1 MKNGENFRKGRLR
14 SWWRS
19 VALKEK
25 FNLFTWLVTLT
36 IVVAVVSNVFV
47 VRFALN
53 GFETILEDNAMCYG
67 LSEAVE
73 KERKAFDAYA
83 RSRSEE
89 NARLYEAACQETEL
103 SLSRLPFQYEFV
115 GADRYART
123 WSIINTYEAYQ
134 KKREQV
140 LQMGQTE
147 AGYVAALY
155 EVYDMQEYL
164 ADYARQLTQ
173 LTLEDSSRRYLDTA
187 PLLKLLPQGILALGI
202 CLIFLAAYFT
212 RIMRLSILGP
222 IEGLAAASRKIA
234 RNDFSGEDVLVENQ
248 DEMGELVRVFN
259 KMKHATEG
267 YILTLEEQHEMAERL
282 HREEMERVEMEK
294 ILDATRLEVL
304 KSQINPHFLFNTL
317 NTIACM
323 ARLEDADT
331 TEKMITSMSSLFRY
345 NLKTTETEVALARE
359 IKVVDDYLYIQQ
371 TRFGDRIKYRK
382 RIQVDEH
389 RVIIPSFSLQPIVE
403 NAVLHGLSKKEQGGF
418 LHIRVWRKGERVI
431 ISVADSGVGMKPEQ
445 LKTLQADCRMRKT
458 SKIGIG
464 LGNIYKRLHMMYEG
478 ADLRLYS
485 KEGMGT
491 IVQMEIPLKAGDGE
505 MQDKTEGRQEN
516 VSGNDCGR

>member
-1 MKNGENFRKGRLR
+1 MEKRHSLGKEKLR
-14 SWWRS
+14 TWWRAM
-19 VALKEK
+19 ALKEK
-25 FNLFTWLVTLT
+25 FNIFTWLVTLT
-36 IVVAVVSNVFV
+36 IVVAVVANILV
-47 VRFALN
+47 VQFALN
-53 GFETILEDNAMCYG
+53 GFETILDDNASCYG

-73 KERKAFDAYA
+73 KERKAFDTYA
-83 RSRSEE
+83 RSRSRE
-89 NARLYEAACQETEL
+89 NQELYESACRETEQ
-103 SLSRLPFQYEFV
+103 SLSRLPFQYEEI

-123 WSIINTYEAYQ
+123 WSIINAYDAYSR
-134 KKREQV
+134 KREAV
-140 LQMGQTE
+140 VQMSQGE
-147 AGYVAALY
+147 PEYVEALY
-155 EVYDMQEYL
+155 ETYDMQNYL

-173 LTLEDSSRRYLDTA
+173 LTLEDSSRRYLDAA
-187 PLLKLLPQGILALGI
+187 PLLRLLPQGLLVLGI
-202 CLIFLAAYFT
+202 LLILFAAYFT
-212 RIMRLSILGP
+212 RIMRLSILRP
-222 IEGLAAASRKIA
+222 IEGLAVASRKIA
-234 RNDFSGEDVLVENQ
+234 RNDFSGEDVQVESQ

-267 YILTLEEQHEMAERL
+267 YILTLEEQHQMAERL
-282 HREEMERVEMEK
+282 HREEIERVEMEK

-359 IKVVDDYLYIQQ
+359 LKVVDDYLYIQQ

-389 RVIIPSFSLQPIVE
+389 RVIIPAFSLQPIVE
-403 NAVLHGLSKKEQGGF
+403 NAVLHGLSKKEQGGW
-418 LHIRVWRKGERVI
+418 LHIRVWRKEERVI
-431 ISVADSGVGMKPEQ
+431 ISVADSGVGMNPEQ
-445 LKTLQADCRMRKT
+445 LKTLQTDCRMRRT

-464 LGNIYKRLHMMYEG
+464 LGNIYKRLHMMYQG

-485 KEGMGT
+485 KEGIGT
-491 IVQMEIPLKAGDGE
+491 IIQMEIPLKAGDGE
-505 MQDKTEGRQEN
+505 AQQKTEGGEGN
-516 VSGNDCGR
+516 VPGNDCR